1 MMTTIRSSLIHTNPR
16 TAIFLIPINT
26 KQHLSYPRSTFS
38 SPVSSTLK
46 ATESLP
52 GQKVTKHPSK
62 IKPLSSSELLETKS
76 RDEFPKV
83 ASHLVLL
90 GAVTV
95 GVALIVM
102 GFDDDHKALAFG
114 PEGPLVEEFWENM
127 RRYALYAL
135 TVSTGFA
142 YTVFQPILEL
152 LRNPVSAVLVLAI
165 FGGSIY
171 IVTQVLSAMVGVSDF
186 SYDYSY

>member
-1 MMTTIRSSLIHTNPR
+1 MHTDLR
-16 TAIFLIPINT
+16 TSTANAATFLIPIST
-26 KQHLSYPRSTFS
+26 KPHLSYSRSTFS
-38 SPVSSTLK
+38 SPVSVTLK
-46 ATESLP
+46 TTESLP
-52 GQKVTKHPSK
+52 GQKVTKHPRK
-62 IKPLSSSELLETKS
+62 IKPLSSSELLVTKS
-76 RDEFPKV
+76 RNEFPKV
-83 ASHLVLL
+83 GSDLVLL

-102 GFDDDHKALAFG
+102 GFDDDQKALAFG
-114 PEGPLVEEFWENM
+114 PEGPLVEEFWDNM

-142 YTVFQPILEL
+142 YAAFQPILEL
-152 LRNPVSAVLVLAI
+152 LRNPVSAILVLAI

-186 SYDYSY
+186 SYDYGY